1 LAGDARSPLSSSM
14 DRLTQEP
21 FSKVRTSPERKQNT
35 QDLRDKITVVIP
47 TLNEEESIGKL
58 IQEIK
63 AAGYSRIM
71 VVDAYSHDRTRE
83 IVNGFEDVRLIQQH
97 GRGKAGALQTAFLF
111 ADTPYL
117 IVLDGDGSYDPRD
130 IDRFLFPLKTFDF
143 VKGERQAKT
152 TMSRLHRLGNFI
164 ITRSFN
170 LLFGTEVPD
179 VCSGFYAFK
188 TEVAK
193 NLNFEKHPLTVEQ
206 EMLAQLIS
214 SGHAITSVP
223 VTYRKRFGGKS
234 KTHTWR
240 QGFRDLIT
248 NIDLARS
255 YNPILLFSVLASLI
269 LIPAFILLLYA
280 IYLYFFFRAYHGGYF
295 LASLVLFVLGAQG
308 FTVSTIAVM
317 LRRIERKLNSLGK
330 NG

>member
-1 LAGDARSPLSSSM
+1 
-14 DRLTQEP
+14 LTREQ
-21 FSKVRTSPERKQNT
+21 FSEEKQSIPPHA
-35 QDLRDKITVVIP
+35 DSIEALRDMVTVVIP
-47 TLNEEESIGKL
+47 TLNEEEAIGKL
-58 IQEIK
+58 IQETK
-63 AAGYSRIM
+63 ASGYSRIM
-71 VVDAYSHDRTRE
+71 VVDAYSQDRTRE
-83 IVNGFEDVRLIQQH
+83 IVNGFEEVRLIQQH

-117 IVLDGDGSYDPRD
+117 VVLDGDGSYDPAD
-130 IDRFLFPLKTFDF
+130 IDRFLSPIKRFDF

-170 LLFGTEVPD
+170 LLFGTEIPD

-188 TEVAK
+188 TDVAK

-214 SGHAITSVP
+214 SGHSITSVP

-269 LIPAFILLLYA
+269 LVPAFALLLYA
-280 IYLYFFFRAYHGGYF
+280 SYLYLFFHSYHGGYF
-295 LASLVLFVLGAQG
+295 LGSLVLFVLGAQG

-317 LRRIERKLNSLGK
+317 LRRMERKLNSLGRS
-330 NG
+330 G

>member
-1 LAGDARSPLSSSM
+1 
-14 DRLTQEP
+14 LTQKQ
-21 FSKVRTSPERKQNT
+21 FSEGSQSTLEHEDSIDE
-35 QDLRDKITVVIP
+35 LRDRVTVVIP
-47 TLNEEESIGKL
+47 TLNEEQAIGKL
-58 IQEIK
+58 IQETK
-63 AAGYSRIM
+63 ALGYSRIM
-71 VVDAYSHDRTRE
+71 VVDAYSQDRTVE

-97 GRGKAGALQTAFLF
+97 GRGKAGALQTAFLLV
-111 ADTPYL
+111 DTPYL
-117 IVLDGDGSYDPRD
+117 VVLDGDGSYDPRD
-130 IDRFLFPLKTFDF
+130 IDRFLFPLNKFDF

-214 SGHAITSVP
+214 AGHAITSVP
-223 VTYRKRFGGKS
+223 VTYRKRFGGRS

-269 LIPAFILLLYA
+269 LIPAFILLFYA
-280 IYLYFFFRAYHGGYF
+280 IYLYFFFHVYHGGYF

-330 NG
+330 NN

>member
-1 LAGDARSPLSSSM
+1 
-14 DRLTQEP
+14 
-21 FSKVRTSPERKQNT
+21 
-35 QDLRDKITVVIP
+35 
-47 TLNEEESIGKL
+47 
-58 IQEIK
+58 
-63 AAGYSRIM
+63 
-71 VVDAYSHDRTRE
+71 VVDAYSQDRTRE
-83 IVNGFEDVRLIQQH
+83 IVNGFEDVQLIQQH
-97 GRGKAGALQTAFLF
+97 GRGKAGALQTAFLLV
-111 ADTPYL
+111 DTPYL
-117 IVLDGDGSYDPRD
+117 VVLDGDGSYDPRD
-130 IDRFLFPLKTFDF
+130 IDRFLFPLNKFDF

-223 VTYRKRFGGKS
+223 VTYRKRFGGRS

-280 IYLYFFFRAYHGGYF
+280 VYLYFFFHAYHSGYF

-317 LRRIERKLNSLGK
+317 LRRIERKLNSIGK
-330 NG
+330 NN